1 VAADKIPPVENH
13 QNHAQK
19 TAVGDT
25 GDIGDI
31 LPMSMGGQLEK
42 GKR

>member
-1 VAADKIPPVENH
+1 MIPPVENH

-19 TAVGDT
+19 PATGDT

-31 LPMSMGGQLEK
+31 LPSSGAAPTTTT
-42 GKR
+42 R